1 MNYYNEIKNKLIDN
15 ETFEKVKDYSK
26 ERNRVETYFEIGRL
40 LSEAGSKYGE
50 SVIDKY
56 SQKLMLEVGKK
67 YDSRTLRS
75 MRQLYITFKD
85 EIWKPV
91 VSKLSW
97 TNLLILMP
105 LKNKNKMYYYA
116 TQSIIYNLSK
126 RQLKDRIKEKEYER
140 LDEKIKNKIITH
152 KKTIISDYIKNP
164 IIIKNKYNTE
174 ELSEKVLKKLI
185 LEDID
190 KFLIELGDGF
200 CYIKNEYKIK
210 LGDRYNYIDVLLY
223 NIKYRCYVVV
233 ELKVTELKKEHIGQ
247 IMIYMNYINK
257 NIKTIEEDN
266 TVGIII
272 CKQDDKYTI
281 KYCSDER
288 IIARKYELI

>member
-15 ETFEKVKDYSK
+15 KTFEKVKDYSK